1 MKIALLV
8 LAIIEKVVAIVADVL
23 KAPAGKTPEQV
34 RQEIKDAIDSLDD
47 KWLEAAV
54 ADADAKFNTPGTP

>member
-8 LAIIEKVVAIVADVL
+8 LGILQEVASIVAEVL
-23 KAPAGKTPEQV
+23 SKPAGRTPEQV

-47 KWLEAAV
+47 DWLEAKV
-54 ADADAKFNTPGTP
+54 KQADATFGQPGKP

>member
-8 LAIIEKVVAIVADVL
+8 LAILEKVIAIVATVL

-47 KWLEAAV
+47 DWLEQAV
-54 ADADAKFNTPGTP
+54 RDNDAKFSQPPSR

>member
-8 LAIIEKVVAIVADVL
+8 LAILEKVIAIVAEVM

-47 KWLEAAV
+47 AWLEQAV
-54 ADADAKFNTPGTP
+54 KDADAKFGTPG